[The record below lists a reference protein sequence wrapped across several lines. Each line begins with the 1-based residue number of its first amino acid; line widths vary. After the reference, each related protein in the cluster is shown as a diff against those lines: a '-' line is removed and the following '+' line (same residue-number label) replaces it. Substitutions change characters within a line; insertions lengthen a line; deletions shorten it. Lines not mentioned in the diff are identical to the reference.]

1 MEVEIHVLSGP
12 GQGSKKIIECET
24 LLIGDRDD
32 CDIQFDPA
40 RIPAAAGQC
49 VEIRL
54 TDTGWKLANR
64 GDGEIRVNQD
74 IVEGLYQ
81 IKPGDVIRL
90 SENGPDY
97 SFGLVRPGMNVVEQ
111 TADSTL
117 GEVLEETVANVSVK
131 VSRTARR
138 YPAMVAGVAVV
149 LLLIL
154 LGLLFTRSNTP
165 QIPQPPPEAVLE
177 IGPMELQRVAEGEV
191 WELDTPLRVANVDH
205 STVQF
210 ILAGEFPQGMEI
222 DASSGR
228 LSWTPTE
235 NQGPGQYEVTI
246 TARSGTSHQSTAK
259 VLIDVTE
266 VNRPPLVEP
275 IPMIVLTETDD
286 FSMNYMVRALD
297 PDDPTTVLRY
307 TLSSPKPDGMVIN
320 TGTGEI
326 RWKPTKNQLGQTF
339 TAMVVIREDNNEQ
352 LSVSVPFLVRSN
364 SPKKS
369 HGIKDA
375 VYLLSIKDP
384 KGRQEYAICNAI
396 AVGSNALVTSGA
408 FAKVIQEKKEKGWI
422 VNALQ
427 GVSGQSEP
435 VRDILLHDFFNELAD
450 DRESQIYVDVA
461 IILVED
467 QKERVVIDIA
477 GSTVF
482 SALKPGD
489 SLEFL
494 AIDYEA
500 GPLTQFKDTNPK
512 SHIGRLHLFDM
523 LQVDSDDKSGPK
535 MLHIL
540 ADFPKN
546 NYGGAVLNHQQQLLG
561 LYAEQAAVFEDI
573 DLSKSND
580 WLHYAPTLLLVKS
593 WLQGEMTKY
602 WKPAVTMSEKVDREP

>member
-1 MEVEIHVLSGP
+1 MEVEIRVLSGP
-12 GQGSKKIIECET
+12 GQGSKKIFECET
-24 LLIGDRDD
+24 LLIGDSDD
-32 CDIQFDPA
+32 CDIQFDPEK
-40 RIPAAAGQC
+40 IPAAAGQC

-117 GEVLEETVANVSVK
+117 GEVLEETAANVSVK
-131 VSRTARR
+131 VSQTARR
-138 YPAMVAGVAVV
+138 YPAMAAGVVLV
-149 LLLIL
+149 LLLIV
-154 LGLLFTRSNTP
+154 LGLFFTRSNAP
-165 QIPQPPPEAVLE
+165 QIPQRPPEVVLE
-177 IGPMELQRVAEGEV
+177 IGPMESQRVAEGEE
-191 WELDTPLRVANVDH
+191 WEFDTPLRVANVDR
-205 STVQF
+205 STVRF
-210 ILAGEFPQGMEI
+210 MLAGEFPQGMEI

-228 LSWTPTE
+228 LTWTPTE

-246 TARSGTSHQSTAK
+246 TARSGTSKQSTAK

-275 IPMIVLTETDD
+275 IPLIVLTENDG
-286 FSMNYMVRALD
+286 FSLNYMVRALD

-307 TLSSPKPDGMVIN
+307 MLSPKPDGMVID

-326 RWKPTKNQLGQTF
+326 RWKLTEDQLGRTF
-339 TAMVVIREDNNEQ
+339 AAMVVVREENSGQ
-352 LSVSVPFLVRSN
+352 LSASVPFLVRSS

-384 KGRQEYAICNAI
+384 MGRQEYAICNAI
-396 AVGSNALVTSGA
+396 AVGSNALVTSGS
-408 FAKVIQEKKEKGWI
+408 FAKVIQEKKDKGWI

-435 VRDILLHDFFNELAD
+435 VLDILMHDVFNLLAD
-450 DRESQIYVDVA
+450 DQESQVYVDVA

-467 QKERVVIDIA
+467 QRERVVIDIA
-477 GSTVF
+477 GSTVLN
-482 SALKPGD
+482 ALKPGD

-512 SHIGRLHLFDM
+512 SHKGRLHLFDM
-523 LQVDSDDKSGPK
+523 ILLDPDDELGPT
-535 MLHIL
+535 MLHIF
-540 ADFPKN
+540 ADLPKN
-546 NYGGAVLNHQQQLLG
+546 NYGGAVLNQQQQLLG
-561 LYAEQAAVFEDI
+561 LYAEQASVFED
-573 DLSKSND
+573 LELPNSND

-602 WKPAVTMSEKVDREP
+602 WKPAVNMSEEVGREP